1 MRITKIREK
10 TVLLSD
16 DGFII
21 HTENSLDAMRVW
33 TAENF
38 SESLKN
44 GKIIADFSGAYKDE
58 RGFYVTRRQLFDEYK
73 AMSEAEKDGRSRTDY
88 ILDCMSINGGTLTV

>member
-16 DGFII
+16 EGFIL

-38 SESLKN
+38 SESLKK
-44 GKIIADFSGAYKDE
+44 GKIIADFSGVYKDE
-58 RGFYVTRRQLFDEYK
+58 RGFYVTRRQLFDEYE

>member
-16 DGFII
+16 DGYIL
-21 HTENSLDAMRVW
+21 HAENSLEAMRAW

-44 GKIIADFSGAYKDE
+44 GKIVEDFSGAYKDE
-58 RGFYVTRRQLFDEYK
+58 RGFYVTRRQLFDEYE